1 MTRNTSNTRTPVG
14 HSHNYSEPA
23 LRSQGH
29 NTRNTRNTRNTPSA
43 FRKTRGRLWIAI
55 LPLVLVALLGSDA
68 DDPVPQQPN
77 QMQVIEP
84 FPQIESEAVPLIEDG
99 SESIEPN
106 PKLDV
111 KTFTAKDGRKG
122 WKVKLERE
130 LPLPTPAV
138 VSGIVYIGGG
148 FGSYEFYAMEAKTGK
163 PLWLFHCGDDGPT
176 AAVVE
181 KGCVAFNTES
191 CILYVLDAK
200 TGKKYWGRWLGD
212 PLMSQPAIKGERIVM
227 AYPDQRGG
235 HSLSC
240 MGLKDGKEHWTQ
252 PIPGEVISTP
262 VIDGNKVYATT
273 LEGSV
278 HCFDLASGKKYYS
291 KEQQATSA
299 PWIWQ
304 GEVYVSL
311 REDEERIVGGETKT
325 VRTEGQGRITSSG
338 ERDNERLWAKQDAEY
353 LNVDRSS
360 KYAAEQAALDASV
373 GFASAPSAAKLAQ
386 SEANLGVVSVS
397 GVWAYQGSRPT
408 IIDGRSYTS
417 MGDTLKAL
425 DAASGRIIWKRY
437 IKVKDSP
444 GGRPFSPPSYARGK
458 LYIGAVS
465 GEIICLSAKDGRE
478 LWRYDCGE
486 PIRFQPAVADGRIYW
501 GTDAG
506 TVYCIEAKDAEA
518 SGWLMWGGNA
528 QHNGLAN

>member
-1 MTRNTSNTRTPVG
+1 MTRNTPRNTRT
-14 HSHNYSEPA
+14 
-23 LRSQGH
+23 
-29 NTRNTRNTRNTPSA
+29 TRNTPSA
-43 FRKTRGRLWIAI
+43 SRRMRRKLWIVV
-55 LPLVLVALLGSDA
+55 LPLVLIVLLGSDA
-68 DDPVPQQPN
+68 DDPVPQQ
-77 QMQVIEP
+77 MQIIEP
-84 FPQIESEAVPLIEDG
+84 APQVAPGAGDLIDDG
-99 SESIEPN
+99 MENLEQS

-138 VSGIVYIGGG
+138 VAGIVYIGGG
-148 FGSYEFYAMEAKTGK
+148 FGSYEFYAMDAKTGK

-176 AAVVE
+176 AAVVSR
-181 KGCVAFNTES
+181 GYVAFNTES

-200 TGKKYWGRWLGD
+200 TGRKIWGRWLGD
-212 PLMSQPAIKGERIVM
+212 PLMSQPAIKGDRIVM

-240 MGLKDGKEHWTQ
+240 MGLKDGKEYWTQ
-252 PIPGEVISTP
+252 DIPGEVITAP
-262 VIDGNKVYATT
+262 IIAQGKVYATT

-278 HCFDLASGKKYYS
+278 HCFDLASGKKIFS

-299 PWIWQ
+299 PWMWQ

-311 REDEERIVGGETKT
+311 REDEERIVRGERKT
-325 VRTEGQGRITSSG
+325 VRTEGQARITKSG
-338 ERDNERLWAKQDAEY
+338 ERDNEKLWAKQDAEY
-353 LNVDRSS
+353 LNVETGSS
-360 KYAAEQAALDASV
+360 YAAAQKALDASV

-386 SEANLGVVSVS
+386 SEANLGVASVS

-408 IIDGRSYTS
+408 IVEGISYSS

-425 DAASGRIIWKRY
+425 EAESGKVLWNRY

-465 GEIICLSAKDGRE
+465 GEIICLDASNGKE

-486 PIRFQPAVADGRIYW
+486 PVRFQPAVAEGRIYW

-506 TVYCIEAKDAEA
+506 TIFCIEAKDPNA

-528 QHNGLAN
+528 QHNFTPNER

>member
-1 MTRNTSNTRTPVG
+1 MAV
-14 HSHNYSEPA
+14 
-23 LRSQGH
+23 
-29 NTRNTRNTRNTPSA
+29 
-43 FRKTRGRLWIAI
+43 
-55 LPLVLVALLGSDA
+55 LPLLLVALLGSDT
-68 DDPVPQQPN
+68 DDPLDTYDDSAPINPA
-77 QMQVIEP
+77 QMQMIQTA
-84 FPQIESEAVPLIEDG
+84 PQPYSGGEDVVG
-99 SESIEPN
+99 RSAETLEPN

-111 KTFTAKDGRKG
+111 EAFISKDGRKG
-122 WKVKLERE
+122 WKVKLEHE
-130 LPLPTPAV
+130 LPLATPAV
-138 VSGIVYIGGG
+138 VNGKLYIGGG
-148 FGSYEFYAMEAKTGK
+148 FASYEFYAMDAVSGK

-181 KGCVAFNTES
+181 RGCVAFNTES

-212 PLMSQPAIKGERIVM
+212 PLMSQPAIKGDRIVM

-240 MGLKDGKEHWTQ
+240 MGLKDGEEHWTQ
-252 PIPGEVISTP
+252 PIPGEVITTP
-262 VIDGNKVYATT
+262 VIEGNKVYATT

-311 REDEERIVGGETKT
+311 REDEERIVGGEAKT
-325 VRTEGQGRITSSG
+325 VRTEGQGRITKSG
-338 ERDNERLWAKQDAEY
+338 ERDNEALWAKQDADY

-373 GFASAPSAAKLAQ
+373 GFSSAPSAAKLGQ
-386 SEANLGVVSVS
+386 SEMNLGVASVS
-397 GVWAYQGSRPT
+397 GIWAYQGSRPT
-408 IIDGRSYTS
+408 IINGVSYTS

-425 DAASGRIIWKRY
+425 DAASGRVLWKRR

-444 GGRPFSPPSYARGK
+444 GGRPFSPPSYAAGK
-458 LYIGAVS
+458 LYLGAVS
-465 GEIICLSAKDGRE
+465 GEIICLDAKNGKE

-486 PIRFQPAVADGRIYW
+486 PVRFQPAIAQGRIYW
-501 GTDAG
+501 GTDRG
-506 TVYCIEAKDAEA
+506 SVFCLEARDAEVD
-518 SGWLMWGGNA
+518 GWLMWGGNA
-528 QHNGLAN
+528 QHNGLAY